1 MGSGV
6 ARQCSRNRCLG
17 QWTVWIP
24 YRGRRGGEGRANAK
38 KDLVTG
44 PIRGFC
50 AHSQNQPFVDIAL
63 EIACLR
69 LTCRPQEGQ
78 LEFQGGEL
86 SSGQACA
93 NVPRGFG

>member
-1 MGSGV
+1 M
-6 ARQCSRNRCLG
+6 
-17 QWTVWIP
+17 P
-24 YRGRRGGEGRANAK
+24 Y
-38 KDLVTG
+38 
-44 PIRGFC
+44 
-50 AHSQNQPFVDIAL
+50 SQNQPFVDIAL
-63 EIACLR
+63 EIACLG